1 MVRFALFLRWG
12 DFFGFFF
19 GISFVDY
26 KLMINFAVN
35 LSADDTRMVVVK
47 PGSVAVKE
55 KWQVKKLFK

>member
-1 MVRFALFLRWG
+1 LRWG
-12 DFFGFFF
+12 DFFGIFF